1 MFCLWRDLAS
11 LTEMSKRHQTWDKKE
26 EINYKKPSIH
36 PIRIMYACK
45 FSDLFRSQ
53 LCTWLIQSTVLCWF
67 TLIFLLHSLKCS
79 LSIHHIFHQ
88 LVCWVIISNKRFLL
102 ISAQFVLF
110 VSLNTLNHSVCMS
123 IHLVAHFWS
132 VAYCCCLHLVAR
144 SKKYTWRGGE
154 ARRSLQGRLPKGC
167 LQENSSEHTQEGH
180 RQEKNA
186 AFMIFINITL
196 LMKYGHREATWYCHR
211 W

>member
-11 LTEMSKRHQTWDKKE
+11 LTEMSKWHQTWDKKE

-53 LCTWLIQSTVLCWF
+53 LCRWLIQSTVLCRF

-88 LVCWVIISNKRFLL
+88 LVCSWSLAIKGFYWFLHNLFCLFHWIHSIILSVCPSVWLL
-102 ISAQFVLF
+102 IFDLLLAAA
-110 VSLNTLNHSVCMS
+110 VC
-123 IHLVAHFWS
+123 I
-132 VAYCCCLHLVAR
+132 
-144 SKKYTWRGGE
+144 
-154 ARRSLQGRLPKGC
+154 SLQGAKSTCGEEGRPGDLSKAGCPKAVC
-167 LQENSSEHTQEGH
+167 KKTLQNTHRKDTGRKKMLHLWSS
-180 RQEKNA
+180 
-186 AFMIFINITL
+186 
-196 LMKYGHREATWYCHR
+196 
-211 W
+211 